1 MKKLIAPLAA
11 FSIPAQAHDSLAPH
25 AHPHGLSMLAG
36 NDAVMGMLVALVIG
50 LVAYWRFK
58 RAP

>member
-1 MKKLIAPLAA
+1 
-11 FSIPAQAHDSLAPH
+11 
-25 AHPHGLSMLAG
+25 MLAG